1 MSRSDPVPALL
12 TGRPLLVTADQHLL
26 DDLLRLAAAGG
37 VEAHVAPD
45 PVAARAHY
53 RSAPLVIVGA
63 DQVVACGRAGLPRR
77 DKLIVAGYGA
87 ALDPLWELARGL
99 GAEHVALLPQAEP
112 WLVDR
117 FGEQPG
123 PPPQGR
129 VVAFVGGRGGA
140 GTSTLATGLAVTA
153 VRARLRTLLL
163 DADPLGGGLDLI
175 LGWERRSGLR
185 WSALAE
191 AGPGFESSALLESL
205 PADGDLVLLSFA
217 RDALPGVPGEVMAV
231 TLTAAR
237 KLRDLTVVDLPR
249 HLDDAAVLALQSVDE
264 ALLIVPA
271 DLRAVAA
278 AGRIAATV
286 RLHCE
291 ALSVV
296 VRGNPGAST
305 VTARE
310 VARSLG
316 LPLAAQ
322 VRHEPALCDAVERR
336 EPPAATGRGPF
347 ADSCRDL
354 LALVTART
362 TEAVA

>member
-1 MSRSDPVPALL
+1 M
-12 TGRPLLVTADQHLL
+12 TADQHLL